1 MRWVPAVLVA
11 MSLLASSAIFEVTD
25 LSEVVDHHGYRQVES
40 DSDGHHH
47 GDTDDHHESP
57 GSPCHHHESQFCT
70 GHSLDLMDGAV
81 TSILEPGLTR
91 LCRAICVE
99 PTDRHSLYLILHVP
113 IA

>member
-11 MSLLASSAIFEVTD
+11 MSLLASSATFEITELPETD
-25 LSEVVDHHGYRQVES
+25 DHHGYRHIEGEAE
-40 DSDGHHH
+40 GHHH

-57 GSPCHHHESQFCT
+57 DSPCHHHESQVCS
-70 GHSLDLMDGAV
+70 GHSSDLADGAL

-91 LCRAICVE
+91 LYHLVTVE
-99 PTDRHSLYLILHVP
+99 PSVCHSLYLILHVP